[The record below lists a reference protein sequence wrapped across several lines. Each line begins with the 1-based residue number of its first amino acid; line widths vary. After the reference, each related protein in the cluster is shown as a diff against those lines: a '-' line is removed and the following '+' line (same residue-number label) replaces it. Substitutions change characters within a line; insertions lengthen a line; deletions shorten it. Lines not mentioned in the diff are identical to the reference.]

1 MSAMAKAIND
11 TILPRIEGL
20 KSKQDRPVVNCTTC
34 HRGQPKP
41 AINLEKH

>member
-20 KSKQDRPVVNCTTC
+20 KSKQDRPVVNCTTS